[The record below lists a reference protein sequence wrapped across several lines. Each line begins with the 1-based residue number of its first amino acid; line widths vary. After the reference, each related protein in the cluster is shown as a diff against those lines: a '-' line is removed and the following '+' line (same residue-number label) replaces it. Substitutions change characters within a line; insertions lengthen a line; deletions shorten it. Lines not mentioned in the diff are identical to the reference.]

1 MHSAREPLITPL
13 ITQPK
18 SVVHA
23 QSKTTRC
30 LMSDQKNLDLQY
42 MGPVKLAVNTAAAF
56 AFILWMTA
64 MIAVS
69 LRQSIVR

>member
-1 MHSAREPLITPL
+1 
-13 ITQPK
+13 
-18 SVVHA
+18 
-23 QSKTTRC
+23 
-30 LMSDQKNLDLQY
+30 MSDQKNLDLQY
-42 MGPVKLAVNTAAAF
+42 MGPVKLAVNTAVAF